1 LNGNETKKAG
11 CLFLCCLL
19 LTLLNNL
26 LFEVIQHQSVDET
39 KMQQVLRNLQCLK
52 RSEVPDTKGF

>member
-1 LNGNETKKAG
+1 MEMRQKKAG

-19 LTLLNNL
+19 LTIVNNL